1 MSNAFAPIV
10 RARPNPIFGRPVHQG
25 SPPIDYSPILLL
37 KPFGFRIAPDTLS
50 SDENLVGQRGI
61 TPAFGYS
68 APHPSAGG
76 TLTLLIHALPSA
88 HCEPLRHP
96 SAPGLSLAGV
106 RLIIPDHASGLP
118 VLRALSLCTC
128 CRHYPGAAAGRTPRS
143 SHPAVS
149 AFPGRVAGSACTSS
163 FSRLAQRLLA
173 LRPAHSRGHQFVTR
187 YPKASDISSPPC
199 LLRLLP
205 AGANRRVG
213 LAPTGKRRLVT
224 AHTQSGHSLCPWH
237 HSRGF
242 YWTFPECPIR
252 RALGRRCQI
261 RHTQF
266 AAISGLAGYR
276 LLNRRGF
283 CAHGN
288 LRSATKS
295 RWTVRLRKA
304 CARSGAWA
312 RP

>member
-88 HCEPLRHP
+88 YHGPLRHP

-106 RLIIPDHASGLP
+106 RLIIPDHAMGLP

-128 CRHYPGAAAGRTPRS
+128 CRHYPGAASGRRLRS

-163 FSRLAQRLLA
+163 FSRYHEDWPQ
-173 LRPAHSRGHQFVTR
+173 
-187 YPKASDISSPPC
+187 
-199 LLRLLP
+199 
-205 AGANRRVG
+205 
-213 LAPTGKRRLVT
+213 
-224 AHTQSGHSLCPWH
+224 
-237 HSRGF
+237 
-242 YWTFPECPIR
+242 
-252 RALGRRCQI
+252 
-261 RHTQF
+261 
-266 AAISGLAGYR
+266 
-276 LLNRRGF
+276 
-283 CAHGN
+283 
-288 LRSATKS
+288 RSARVQGEAINANEGLSWKPSIPSATLS
-295 RWTVRLRKA
+295 RLFRGKPPPFSSL
-304 CARSGAWA
+304 
-312 RP
+312 